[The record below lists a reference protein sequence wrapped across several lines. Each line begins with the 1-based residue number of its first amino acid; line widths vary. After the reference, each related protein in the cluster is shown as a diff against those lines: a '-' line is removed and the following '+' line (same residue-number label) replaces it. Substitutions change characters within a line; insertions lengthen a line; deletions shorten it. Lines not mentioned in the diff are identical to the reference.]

1 MCIYLS
7 VFATYLCA
15 IQNICNVYRCDIY
28 LYVCLYLYICMYVSI
43 CMCYICI
50 CIYIYIYVCVIQNMY
65 MYIYLYVYLD
75 KSTSVD
81 NNVPLNFII
90 IIIVT
95 QQNKVTIFK

>member
-1 MCIYLS
+1 
-7 VFATYLCA
+7 
-15 IQNICNVYRCDIY
+15 
-28 LYVCLYLYICMYVSI
+28 
-43 CMCYICI
+43 
-50 CIYIYIYVCVIQNMY
+50 MY

>member
-50 CIYIYIYVCVIQNMY
+50 CIYIYVCVIQNMY